1 MSRLARTSGA
11 TKKLRSFTHDHEANK
26 AVCLGGPKRKS
37 RLSRVWKNSAAGH
50 SEEPQACV
58 VRRERPGSEDPGYN
72 TRFLAE
78 FIPSE
83 VEGLGMTEKKQFFSN
98 PLKPVTE
105 LNFDPKGRLG
115 LQ

>member
-1 MSRLARTSGA
+1 MNMRQTRPCAW
-11 TKKLRSFTHDHEANK
+11 
-26 AVCLGGPKRKS
+26 GPTRKS
-37 RLSRVWKNSAAGH
+37 PLNTVLKNCAGGH
-50 SEEPQACV
+50 SEEPQASV
-58 VRRERPGSEDPGYN
+58 VRREGPGSEDPGYN

-98 PLKPVTE
+98 PLKPATE

-115 LQ
+115 VQ